1 VPGLGIERRFSLKG
15 AEESDNL
22 LTCIE
27 DGDIEDLHRLLS
39 DLPGGETSVLTT
51 PSLLAKHKMRTPLMA
66 AAATGDL
73 ATSTA
78 TLQAFNQQYSNKLA
92 RDSEMR
98 TQLTNRDR
106 EGMTALMLAAR
117 SSSVA
122 VLGELLTE
130 IYNTEA
136 LAALELHDHK
146 RMKLLMHAASNGPA
160 PIFQEAQ
167 QAMRKAFGGDEDG
180 FCRHL
185 MRQSADGRTILMH
198 AAASG
203 DSMVLIMVSE
213 VCQRFIRPQALREMM
228 VERDSDG
235 LNLLM
240 HAASC
245 CAPASALVPAETPP
259 GKQPP
264 RIVQNTLSPRC
275 PGSLDPDSSHKKDAG
290 PAESSSKGTASK
302 TALTGG
308 GTSPADASSGAV
320 AGDAAKDKKTAV
332 EKMVEA
338 DTKEEK
344 GVNKR
349 DAVVVPVFKVAVR
362 LVTKCLWT
370 DEVLQQLK
378 AVDLWGRSVL
388 THALLSGHELMFEA
402 AYGAIRDVLQD
413 ELVGEMM
420 ETNEG
425 EREDTPMIDALARG
439 NTDMRKLY
447 ALRAGQLKASAS
459 LSSLP
464 CCTMDAKIEGFI
476 PGKLVVM
483 FQLLLPQIAE
493 GRQLILLYIMCA
505 LAPLVKLA
513 TIGSVDDS
521 DSKHTGIKARSNKL
535 SVLLGAPA
543 MFFWGVGT
551 STVGQTALGWSS
563 SLSATSMAAATL
575 AIPAVD
581 SFFNSRKAS
590 AI

>member
-1 VPGLGIERRFSLKG
+1 MASMQGSPSAGSRTPSLATPSGTDCPYKKNPGGVPMGVMWWINQVPGLGIERRFSLKD

-73 ATSTA
+73 ATCTA
-78 TLQAFNQQYSNKLA
+78 TLQALNQQYSNKLA
-92 RDSEMR
+92 RESEMR

-136 LAALELHDHK
+136 LATLELHDHK
-146 RMKLLMHAASNGPA
+146 HMTLLMHAASNGPA

-167 QAMRKAFGGDEDG
+167 QAMRKAFGGDED
-180 FCRHL
+180 
-185 MRQSADGRTILMH
+185 
-198 AAASG
+198 
-203 DSMVLIMVSE
+203 
-213 VCQRFIRPQALREMM
+213 LREMM

-259 GKQPP
+259 
-264 RIVQNTLSPRC
+264 V
-275 PGSLDPDSSHKKDAG
+275 DPDSSHKKDGG
-290 PAESSSKGTASK
+290 PAESSRSKGTASK

-332 EKMVEA
+332 EKTVEA

-362 LVTKCLWT
+362 LVTRCLWT

-388 THALLSGHELMFEA
+388 THALLSGHEMMFEA
-402 AYGAIRDVLQD
+402 AYGAVRDVLQD
-413 ELVGEMM
+413 ELVSEMM

-447 ALRAGQLKASAS
+447 ALRAGQLKKDVDARSK
-459 LSSLP
+459 LS
-464 CCTMDAKIEGFI
+464 TMDAKIEGFI

-513 TIGSVDDS
+513 TTGSVDDS
-521 DSKHTGIKARSNKL
+521 DSKHTGVKARSNKL

-590 AI
+590 AIGDKARLCSDET